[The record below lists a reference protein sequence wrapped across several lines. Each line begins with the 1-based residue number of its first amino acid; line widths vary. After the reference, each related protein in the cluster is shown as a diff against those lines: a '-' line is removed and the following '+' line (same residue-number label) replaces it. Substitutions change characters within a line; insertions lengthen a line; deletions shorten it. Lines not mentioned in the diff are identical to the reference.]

1 MPGYTPQQQ
10 AAIEA
15 AGDVV
20 VLAGAGAGKTR
31 VLVDRLIA
39 RLLRAESP
47 LSLDRVLVVT
57 FTEAAAAEMRK
68 RLAAGL
74 EQARTERPED
84 PRPAEQLALLP
95 VAAIGTIHSFCLRLV
110 REHFHALRLDPQLG
124 VLEPA
129 AARRL
134 EAEVFDGLLRARL
147 AADPAGGPGG
157 LLRGWFEG
165 DAARLEALVL
175 QIHRLARTLPDPAG
189 WLTAR
194 RADCA
199 AETPT
204 AWLAALPE
212 VFRAWAEAWRP
223 ELAQGDGQ
231 TPLPRAAAHLGR
243 PLATAAE
250 IGACLGNLLGDDRAV
265 GAWPRG
271 TKKLRKPFDKF
282 YKEAAE
288 LAGLLAP
295 ETLAETW
302 AAARPALA
310 ALYALVEEF
319 ETALADAK
327 REAAAVDFSD
337 LEQLALR
344 LLRGGAA
351 AALAARYDLVAVDE
365 YQDVNDAQDAI
376 IEYLTRPGGE
386 RFLVGDLK
394 QCIYRFRLANPR
406 VLAGRAARTPPLL
419 LNANFRSHEAIL
431 DFVNHTFARLFHP
444 ALGGVAWDAGA
455 ALAFGA
461 PEARGALRGEPAGRV
476 ELHLLEP
483 VGDEDAE
490 GAAEGM
496 QAAVGAER
504 EARLVARRLQRLRAA
519 GLVVQDTKRGGPRPA
534 AWRDMVVL
542 LRSVKGRADAW
553 AQEFAHAGIP
563 LEAPR
568 GGFLEAAEILDLRC
582 LLEVL
587 DNPRQDLPL
596 VAVLR
601 SPLAGF
607 TLDELAVVRLAA
619 RGESWWLALQ
629 AVVRTADP
637 AEAEEPVRAA
647 VASARDKA
655 AAALAALR
663 RWRRLAREGALAPA
677 LETVLAETGYEAWLA
692 VQPHGRARLAN
703 VRRLLALTRRFD
715 QHQRH
720 GLYRFL
726 RHLEAIEAAEAGPEQ
741 ALPPDHDAVR
751 LMSIHAA
758 KGLEFPVVVV
768 AGLGTLFNEQDERG
782 DFLLDAGLGLAPRFP
797 HGPQQLLLDT
807 PARWIAKQRSR
818 RDRLGEELRLLYV
831 AMTRA
836 ADRLLL
842 TAAPGKKF
850 SWPEAAGP
858 GPLPLRVLENGRSP
872 LHWLAPLLADLTGDA
887 DWRETGGGDGGLL
900 AWCVHAQPPVPAPAA
915 APLASLPPVL
925 SNAEAEAAK
934 SRFAWRYPHEAATRK
949 PAKTNV
955 TALRR
960 RWQEE
965 ANEDEAAPAHF
976 ARGHP
981 RGDEAAAEAG
991 VAHHLFLEHLD
1002 LAVAPSAAKLA
1013 AAADRMAAEGWLT
1026 PEQRG
1031 ALDLGGLKAFL
1042 ESELGQRVRARA
1054 ADVEREVPF
1063 TFRLDAAEAARL
1075 QGMDAAGSTGEFQVV
1090 QGVADLVV
1098 RMPDAIWLVDFK
1110 TDDVRPDDA
1119 AARAEEH
1126 RAQLELYALA
1136 LERIYGRPVTE
1147 RWVWFLRAR
1156 RGVRLLSR

>member
-1 MPGYTPQQQ
+1 MPGHTPQQQ
-10 AAIEA
+10 AVIEA

-39 RLLRAESP
+39 RLLRVENP

-57 FTEAAAAEMRK
+57 FTEAAAAEMRR
-68 RLAAGL
+68 RLAEGL
-74 EQARTERPED
+74 EAARAARPED

-95 VAAIGTIHSFCLRLV
+95 VAAIGTIHGFCLRLV
-110 REHFHALRLDPQLG
+110 REHFHALRQDPQLG

-134 EAEVFDGLLRARL
+134 EAEVFDALLRARL
-147 AADPAGGPGG
+147 ASDRQGELHD

-189 WLTAR
+189 WLAAR

-199 AETPT
+199 AETPA

-212 VFRAWAEAWRP
+212 VFRTWAEAWRP
-223 ELAQGDGQ
+223 DLAGADGR

-243 PLATAAE
+243 PASTADE
-250 IGACLGNLLGDDRAV
+250 IAARLRDILDDDRTD

-271 TKKLRKPFDKF
+271 TKTLRKPFKRF
-282 YKEAAE
+282 YEETAE

-295 ETLAETW
+295 EALAETW

-310 ALYALVEEF
+310 ALYGLVEAF
-319 ETALADAK
+319 EAALADAK
-327 REAAAVDFSD
+327 REAAAVDFAD

-351 AALAARYDLVAVDE
+351 AALAARFDLVAVDE

-376 IEYLTRPGGE
+376 VERLTRPDGE

-431 DFVNHTFARLFHP
+431 DFVNRAFARLFHP

-455 ALAFGA
+455 ALEFGA
-461 PEARGALRGEPAGRV
+461 PEARGALRADPERRV
-476 ELHLLEP
+476 EMHLLEP
-483 VGDEDAE
+483 AGDADAEDGEDA
-490 GAAEGM
+490 AL
-496 QAAVGAER
+496 AAVGAER
-504 EARLVARRLQRLRAA
+504 EARLVAWRLRRLREE
-519 GLVVQDTKRGGPRPA
+519 GLEVQDAKQGGRRPA

-542 LRSVKGRADAW
+542 LRSARGRADAW
-553 AQEFAHAGIP
+553 AQEFARAGIP

-568 GGFLEAAEILDLRC
+568 GGFLEAQEILDLRC
-582 LLEVL
+582 LLAVL

-607 TLDELAVVRLAA
+607 TPDELAAVRLAA
-619 RGESWWLALQ
+619 RDAGWWPALQ
-629 AVVRTADP
+629 AAARAAVPPDAG
-637 AEAEEPVRAA
+637 EAVRAA
-647 VASARDKA
+647 FASARDKA
-655 AAALAALR
+655 GEVAAALR
-663 RWRRLAREGALAPA
+663 RWRRLAREGALAHA
-677 LETVLAETGYEAWLA
+677 LEAVLAETGYEAWLA
-692 VQPHGRARLAN
+692 VQPHGAARLAN
-703 VRRLLALTRRFD
+703 VRRLLALARRFD

-726 RHLEAIEAAEAGPEQ
+726 RHLEAAEAAEAGPEQ
-741 ALPPDHDAVR
+741 APPPDHDAVR

-768 AGLGTLFNEQDERG
+768 AGLGTLFNDRDERG
-782 DFLLDAGLGLAPRFP
+782 DFLLDAALGLAPRFP
-797 HGPQQLLLDT
+797 HGPQQLPRDT
-807 PARWIAKQRSR
+807 LARWTAKQRSR

-836 ADRLLL
+836 ADRLIL
-842 TAAPGKKF
+842 TAAPGRKF
-850 SWPEAAGP
+850 SWPEAAAP
-858 GPLPLRVLENGRSP
+858 GPLPLRTLENGRSP

-887 DWRETGGGDGGLL
+887 GWREAGEGVGSLL
-900 AWCVHAQPPVPAPAA
+900 AWRVHAGPPLPASAAVPAA
-915 APLASLPPVL
+915 ALPPAVDD
-925 SNAEAEAAK
+925 AQAEAAK
-934 SRFAWRYPHEAATRK
+934 RRFAWRYPHEAATRE
-949 PAKTNV
+949 PAKTSV

-960 RWQEE
+960 RWQEKAE
-965 ANEDEAAPAHF
+965 EDEAAPARF
-976 ARGHP
+976 AHARP
-981 RGDEAAAEAG
+981 RADEAAAEAG
-991 VAHHLFLEHLD
+991 VAHHLFLERLD
-1002 LAVAPSAAKLA
+1002 LTADPSPTNLA
-1013 AAADRMAAEGWLT
+1013 AAADRMTAEDWLT
-1026 PEQRG
+1026 PEQRD
-1031 ALDLGGLKAFL
+1031 ALDLAGLRAFL
-1042 ESELGQRVRARA
+1042 ESDLGQRVRARA
-1054 ADVEREVPF
+1054 ADVQRETPF
-1063 TFRLDAAEAARL
+1063 TFRLDAA
-1075 QGMDAAGSTGEFQVV
+1075 DAAQWRVGNPVGAGDEFQVV
-1090 QGVADLVV
+1090 QGIADLVV
-1098 RMPDAIWLVDFK
+1098 RMPDEIWLVDFK
-1110 TDDVRPDDA
+1110 TDDIRPDDA
-1119 AARAEEH
+1119 TARAEAH

-1136 LERIYGRPVTE
+1136 LERIHGRPVTE

-1156 RGVRLLSR
+1156 RGVRLPSP